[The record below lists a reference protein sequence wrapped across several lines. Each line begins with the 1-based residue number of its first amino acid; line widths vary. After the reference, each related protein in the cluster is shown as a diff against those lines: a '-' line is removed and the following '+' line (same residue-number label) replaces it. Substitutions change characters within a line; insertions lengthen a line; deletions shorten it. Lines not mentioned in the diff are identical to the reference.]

1 MNAELSL
8 PPRWAQ
14 RVLESTLMARDQETI
29 AGDLLEEYRER
40 IGQGHGV
47 RSVDVWYAK
56 QVASLMWIA
65 ALPGPVLLAAAVFT
79 RFLSIAWPATEFG
92 QRVIMI
98 LAATGATYFLA
109 GAYGGWL
116 TRRVRAGTAIVVT
129 AITVVLLVNP
139 AATLVHATLWRDP
152 PTSSALRISG
162 GYFALVMFPAFPLGL
177 LVAIGGAAFARLLSS
192 RKDLASRTRTV
203 RSITES

>member
-14 RVLESTLMARDQETI
+14 RVLQLTLMERDQQTI

-40 IGQGHGV
+40 ISQGQGV

-56 QVASLMWIA
+56 QVASLLWVA
-65 ALPGPVLLAAAVFT
+65 ALPGPILLAAAVFT
-79 RFLSIAWPATEFG
+79 RFLSAAWLPMAFG
-92 QRVIMI
+92 QRGALALVV
-98 LAATGATYFLA
+98 AATGAPYFLA

-116 TRRVRAGTAIVVT
+116 TRRVRAGTAMVVSAMIV
-129 AITVVLLVNP
+129 ALLVNP

-152 PTSSALRISG
+152 PTPSALRISG
-162 GYFALVMFPAFPLGL
+162 GHFALVMFPGFPLGL
-177 LVAIGGAAFARLLSS
+177 LMAIGGAAFARLLSG

-203 RSITES
+203 PRV